1 MHPSWDVLIKNLQSS
16 VNKSPVVVS
25 PQVALQTIFPF
36 SISNIEMYLS
46 VDAVIKNVP
55 DQSRVTKE
63 KSYPPWDF
71 IFSGFFSNTQHLKL
85 KSDTVNNLSCPA
97 TILVSTQSIETILL
111 FLNTSLWYRE
121 SSFLFSSK
129 FL

>member
-1 MHPSWDVLIKNLQSS
+1 VLIKNLQSS

-63 KSYPPWDF
+63 KSYPP
-71 IFSGFFSNTQHLKL
+71 
-85 KSDTVNNLSCPA
+85 
-97 TILVSTQSIETILL
+97 
-111 FLNTSLWYRE
+111 
-121 SSFLFSSK
+121 
-129 FL
+129 